1 MLLFRSEEHVEQWC
15 KQWNRPVGGIL
26 TLQQGWRLAQ
36 AWYNDRLSADWRP
49 KTGPEA
55 QDAFTAI
62 GLTGE
67 FWKLE

>member
-26 TLQQGWRLAQ
+26 TLQQGWQLAQ
-36 AWYNDRLSADWRP
+36 AWYNDRLSAAWRP

-55 QDAFTAI
+55 QDAFNAI